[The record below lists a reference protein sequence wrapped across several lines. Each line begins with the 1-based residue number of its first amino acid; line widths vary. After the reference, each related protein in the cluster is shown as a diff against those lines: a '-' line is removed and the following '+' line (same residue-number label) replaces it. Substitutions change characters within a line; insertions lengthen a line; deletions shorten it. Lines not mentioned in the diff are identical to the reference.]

1 MIRKNFLSFFSL
13 FLLGFQLKAQE
24 VDTKLWVNY
33 ALRVP
38 LSEKLSYGGDTGYRA
53 LLSEGVWRQF
63 VVRPTLTYGI
73 NNTFAAAGAV
83 AWFSTFGENTT
94 NLNEFRIH
102 QDFNVRWPDFGFM
115 RLFFRTRLEQRFFFY
130 KTLPDDFDLRGR
142 LLGGAQTKD
151 LTFLGEARPV
161 YFKAMFEGFVTLT
174 RDKASEVLI
183 NSTRTHL
190 AFGHRLSGAWRYE
203 VHYIWQRSKLFSTGD
218 FRLSQNVIRLRVFHT
233 LFTKKAEIPEVVDPE
248 IE

>member
-1 MIRKNFLSFFSL
+1 MIRKFVLSLCGL
-13 FLLGFQLKAQE
+13 FILGSHLKAQE
-24 VDTKLWVNY
+24 ADTKLWVNY

-38 LSEKLSYGGDTGYRA
+38 LSEKLSYGGDAGYRQ

-73 NNTFAAAGAV
+73 NTTFAVAGAV
-83 AWFSTFGENTT
+83 AWFQTNGEDTA

-102 QDFNVRWPDFGFM
+102 QDFSVRWPDFGFV

-151 LTFLGEARPV
+151 LTFLGERRPV
-161 YFKAMFEGFVTLT
+161 YFKALFEGFLTLT
-174 RDKASEVLI
+174 RDKSSEFLI
-183 NSTRTHL
+183 NNTRFNL
-190 AFGHRLSGAWRYE
+190 AFGHRLSRAWRYE
-203 VHYIWQRSKLFSTGD
+203 VHYIWQRSKLTATED
-218 FRLSQNVIRLRVFHT
+218 FRLTQNVIRLRVFHT
-233 LFTKKAEIPEVVDPE
+233 LFVHKEEVPEMVDPE